1 MKFLFFF
8 IYIMGK
14 RKIVNHHLK
23 KISIFVLSI
32 EYYVKTPN
40 DKNFVLEAI
49 TVAIWYHIKVAI
61 RVTTI

>member
-1 MKFLFFF
+1 
-8 IYIMGK
+8 MGK